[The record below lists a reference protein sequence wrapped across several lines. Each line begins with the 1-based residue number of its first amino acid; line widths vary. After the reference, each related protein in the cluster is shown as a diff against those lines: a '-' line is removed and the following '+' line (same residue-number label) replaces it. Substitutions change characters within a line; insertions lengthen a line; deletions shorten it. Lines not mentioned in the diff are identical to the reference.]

1 MNLQIKH
8 LGAWSNVAAFT
19 VAEQADV
26 MQAAANLLR
35 ALRQPRTVLRVADG
49 GQALFYCAAPDYL
62 WREA

>member
-1 MNLQIKH
+1 MNLQIKDA
-8 LGAWSNVAAFT
+8 GPWRSMAAFT

-49 GQALFYCAAPDYL
+49 GRALFYCAAPDYL
-62 WREA
+62 WSER